1 MNKTSKSASAVCVTM
16 WLACSAV
23 NAALIAYD
31 GFNYGPAGSD
41 LNGNNGGIGFSGP
54 WAPGGFN
61 ASINNNYDI
70 ANGSL
75 SFGALSTS
83 GNSVSTP
90 AVTAIAGLTRTLVAP
105 LGVDGTT
112 RYFSFLL
119 QPQGTLNGGIFNGFF
134 GLVFEAPGEPEV
146 FMGKPG
152 DGAIDRYV
160 IENRGG
166 AGQVAS
172 TVAPVVGQTAFV
184 VVRADFMA
192 GNDLFTMYVNPT
204 PGALEPLSGIVKG
217 DANIGI
223 FNALTLY
230 SSGAFAVD
238 ELRVGETFADV
249 TPVTTNVPDAGP
261 GLMVALTTIASLLAC
276 GRRKFEA

>member
-1 MNKTSKSASAVCVTM
+1 MNTTWKKAGAVCVTM
-16 WLACSAV
+16 WLASSAV

-31 GFNYGPAGSD
+31 GFNYGPSGSD
-41 LNGNNGGIGFSGP
+41 LSGNSGGSGFVGP

-70 ANGSL
+70 ASGSL

-83 GNSVSTP
+83 GNSVTTP
-90 AVTAIAGLTRTLVAP
+90 AVNEIAGLSRTLAAP

-119 QPQGTLNGGIFNGFF
+119 QPQGVLNGGAFNGFF
-134 GLVFEAPGEPEV
+134 GLVLESPTEPEI

-152 DGAIDRYV
+152 ADAIDRYV

-166 AGQVAS
+166 AGQVPS
-172 TVAPVVGQTAFV
+172 SVAPVVGQTAFI

-192 GNDLFTMYVNPT
+192 GNDLFTMYLNPT
-204 PGALEPLSGIVKG
+204 PGLLEPLSGVVKG
-217 DANIGI
+217 DADIGVLT
-223 FNALTLY
+223 ALTLY

-249 TPVTTNVPDAGP
+249 TPVSTNVPDSGP
-261 GLMVALTTIASLLAC
+261 GLITALTTLASLLIY
-276 GRRKFEA
+276 GRRKIEG